1 MARGV
6 VSGGNAA
13 APNTWV
19 TGIARLSASNPTST
33 LERKERAAHS
43 KAVVVRSGV
52 AVAAICDGIM
62 HCFVGVAEGCQSE
75 PRSIPHV
82 EAH

>member
-1 MARGV
+1 MARGAV
-6 VSGGNAA
+6 GGGRAA
-13 APNTWV
+13 APNSWV
-19 TGIARLSASNPTST
+19 TGIACLSASNPTFT

-43 KAVVVRSGV
+43 KATVARSGV
-52 AVAAICDGIM
+52 VVAAICDGIM